1 MRNSGEMRTR
11 KESRAKPQRRKEFFL
26 GVFAA
31 WREIFLI
38 RHFAILLSTF
48 PAGSSSLVFGADSPV
63 GSEAEA
69 PLVGRKEPFCGAVG
83 SGRFLVITAA
93 NPTSL
98 QAGNPI
104 LLTIRIQASGAWTRA
119 PERPDLANKPEYAK
133 FRQQFHIDKGEK
145 RASPDRGQWEFDF
158 RLRPKSERVKE
169 VPSLV
174 IVYFRPGFTPSE
186 KGYMTTAAPAIP
198 LQVASR
204 AKVLPSEIRGQSA
217 AREAPGYLYEIATGP
232 AVLRQEQPPVFPAAW
247 LVVLLSAVPPAIS
260 IGWYVVWKQRNPTQ
274 ARLSRLRKSR
284 AARQALLALE
294 KTVNGKIGSPNYAS
308 KEEACN
314 VADALTGY
322 LRERLDLRAS
332 QPTPADISSHLLIKG
347 ISADLAER
355 TSELFRACDALR
367 YSPQRQ
373 QGSFLRAEAAD
384 LVAALESQ
392 P

>member
-1 MRNSGEMRTR
+1 
-11 KESRAKPQRRKEFFL
+11 
-26 GVFAA
+26 
-31 WREIFLI
+31 LI
-38 RHFAILLSTF
+38 PHFAILLSTF
-48 PAGSSSLVFGADSPV
+48 LAGSSSPVFGGDSPT
-63 GSEAEA
+63 GIEA

-83 SGRFLVITAA
+83 SGRFEVRTRAD
-93 NPTSL
+93 PTSL
-98 QAGNPI
+98 QAGDPI
-104 LLTIRIQASGAWTRA
+104 LLTVCIQAKGAWTRG

-133 FRQQFHIDKGEK
+133 FRQQFHIDNDEE
-145 RASPDRGQWEFDF
+145 RASPDKGQWEFDF

-169 VPSLV
+169 VPSLA
-174 IVYFRPGFTPSE
+174 IVYFRPGFTPPE

-198 LQVASR
+198 LQVTSR

-217 AREAPGYLYEIATGP
+217 AREAPNYLYEVVTGP
-232 AVLRQEQPPVFPAAW
+232 AVLRREEPAVFPAAW
-247 LVVLLSAVPPAIS
+247 LVILLSAVPPVIS
-260 IGWYVVWKQRNPTQ
+260 IGWYLVWKHRNPTQ

-284 AARQALLALE
+284 AARQALLALA
-294 KTVNGKIGSPNYAS
+294 KTVNGKIASPNHAS

-332 QPTPADISSHLLIKG
+332 QPTPADISSHLLTKG
-347 ISADLAER
+347 ISADLVER

-373 QGSFLRAEAAD
+373 QGISLSTQAAG
-384 LVAALESQ
+384 LILALESQ